1 MIVGV
6 GRTEKVGVD
15 RTGKVDGRSART
27 MQDVANSL
35 GVSVSTVSLAL
46 AGNAVVAQTT
56 RDRVQDEAERL
67 GYVYNRSAANLR
79 TQRRHLV
86 GFVVPDIANPFVAE
100 SALRL
105 QEVVSERGQFV
116 VLANTQED
124 LASQTAVLQALAEER
139 AAGVVLIPAI
149 GTTAG
154 DLSILDAT
162 GMPLVL
168 MNRPVE
174 QSGHPYVG
182 ADDHRVIDLALSHL
196 LDVHRVGSVAYF
208 GGLDQAGP
216 WLARKSWFDSA
227 VTVGGAEQVAA
238 WSTPTGPNPS
248 SAYEQASA
256 LIARCPPP
264 AGLVCHSDSIAIGV
278 IRAFNEAG
286 IGPGVCKVVGIDG
299 IAQSAMVTP
308 TLTTVSVHPGGIGM
322 AAGQLLLANSGTT
335 EIVAPPP
342 TLTVRASCGCAPGR

>member
-1 MIVGV
+1 MIDDVG
-6 GRTEKVGVD
+6 
-15 RTGKVDGRSART
+15 RTGKVDGRSATT

-46 AGNAVVAQTT
+46 AGNVVVAETT
-56 RDRVQDEAERL
+56 RARVQREASRL

-116 VLANTQED
+116 VLANTRED
-124 LASQTAVLQALAEER
+124 VSSQTAVLQALAEER

-154 DLSILDAT
+154 DLSSLDAA
-162 GMPLVL
+162 GLPVVL
-168 MNRPVE
+168 MNRTVE
-174 QSGHPYVG
+174 DSGHPYVG
-182 ADDHRVIDLALSHL
+182 ADDHRVIDLALGHL
-196 LDVHRVGSVAYF
+196 VGVHQVGSVAYF
-208 GGLDQAGP
+208 GGLDLAGP
-216 WLARKSWFDSA
+216 WLARKSRFDSVVA
-227 VTVGGAEQVAA
+227 AGGAENVAD

-248 SAYEQASA
+248 SAYEQAA
-256 LIARCPPP
+256 DLIRRCPPP
-264 AGLVCHSDSIAIGV
+264 AGLICHSDSIAIGV

-286 IGPGVCKVVGIDG
+286 IGPGDCKVVGIDG

-322 AAGQLLLANSGTT
+322 AAGRLLMDAASSTDLL
-335 EIVAPPP
+335 PPP
-342 TLTVRASCGCAPGR
+342 PSLNVRASCGCPS